1 MTLRIRTITFDCAD
15 PYLLVGFWS
24 QVTGYREEPGNPNLP
39 DDPEGLLVAP
49 DGSASLLFIK
59 VPEGILP
66 GLRNET
72 GAVVPLTVKGKVKNR
87 VHLDLAPPA
96 APPGA
101 PVEVTADVRDAEVER
116 VLGLGATLVED
127 HRRPDREGWVT
138 LADPEGNEFC
148 IERGVPG
155 G

>member
-15 PYLLVGFWS
+15 PYLLAGFWS
-24 QVTGYREEPGNPNLP
+24 QLTGYREDPGNPNFP

-59 VPEGILP
+59 VPE
-66 GLRNET
+66 NK
-72 GAVVPLTVKGKVKNR
+72 AVKNR

-96 APPGA
+96 APPDA

-116 VLGLGATLVED
+116 ALGLGATIVED
-127 HRRPDREGWVT
+127 HRRPDRTGWVV

-148 IERGVPG
+148 VERGIPG

>member
-15 PYLLVGFWS
+15 PYLLASFWS
-24 QVTGYREEPGNPNLP
+24 QVTGYQEDPENSNHPE
-39 DDPEGLLVAP
+39 DPEGLLVAP

-59 VPEGILP
+59 VPEGKI
-66 GLRNET
+66 
-72 GAVVPLTVKGKVKNR
+72 AKNR

-96 APPGA
+96 VPPGA
-101 PVEVTADVRDAEVER
+101 PVEATADVRDADMAR
-116 VLGLGATLVED
+116 VLALGATMVED
-127 HRRPDREGWVT
+127 HRRPDGTGWVV

-148 IERGVPG
+148 IERGIPG

>member
-1 MTLRIRTITFDCAD
+1 MTVRIRTITFDCAD
-15 PYLLVGFWS
+15 PYLLVRFWS
-24 QVTGYREEPGNPNLP
+24 EVTGYREEPENPNLP

-59 VPEGILP
+59 VPES
-66 GLRNET
+66 
-72 GAVVPLTVKGKVKNR
+72 KQVKNR

-96 APPGA
+96 APPDT
-101 PVEVTADVRDAEVER
+101 PVEVTADARDAEVER
-116 VLGLGATLVED
+116 VLALGATLVED
-127 HRRPDREGWVT
+127 HRRPDRTGWLT

-148 IERGVPG
+148 VERGVPG

>member
-1 MTLRIRTITFDCAD
+1 MTVRIRTITFDCAD
-15 PYLLVGFWS
+15 PYLLAGFWS
-24 QVTGYREEPGNPNLP
+24 QLTGYREDPENLNLP
-39 DDPEGLLVAP
+39 EDPEGLLVSP
-49 DGSASLLFIK
+49 HGSASLLFIK
-59 VPEGILP
+59 VPEG
-66 GLRNET
+66 
-72 GAVVPLTVKGKVKNR
+72 KQVKNR

-101 PVEVTADVRDAEVER
+101 AVAVTADVRDAEVQR
-116 VLGLGATLVED
+116 AVGLGARIVAD
-127 HRRPDREGWVT
+127 HRRENRTGWVV

>member
-59 VPEGILP
+59 VPDRKP
-66 GLRNET
+66 PRSTARLR
-72 GAVVPLTVKGKVKNR
+72 A
-87 VHLDLAPPA
+87 
-96 APPGA
+96 
-101 PVEVTADVRDAEVER
+101 
-116 VLGLGATLVED
+116 
-127 HRRPDREGWVT
+127 
-138 LADPEGNEFC
+138 
-148 IERGVPG
+148 
-155 G
+155 

>member
-1 MTLRIRTITFDCAD
+1 MTVRIRTITFDCAD

-24 QVTGYREEPGNPNLP
+24 QLTGYQEQPENPNFP

-59 VPEGILP
+59 VPES
-66 GLRNET
+66 
-72 GAVVPLTVKGKVKNR
+72 KQVKNR
-87 VHLDLAPPA
+87 VHLDLAPPV

-101 PVEVTADVRDAEVER
+101 AVAVTADARDAEVQR
-116 VLGLGATLVED
+116 AVGLGATIVAD
-127 HRRPDREGWVT
+127 HRRENRTGFVV

-148 IERGVPG
+148 VERGISG

>member
-24 QVTGYREEPGNPNLP
+24 QVTGYREEPENPNLP

-59 VPEGILP
+59 VSEDKI
-66 GLRNET
+66 
-72 GAVVPLTVKGKVKNR
+72 AKNR

-96 APPGA
+96 APPDA

-116 VLGLGATLVED
+116 ALGLGATLVED
-127 HRRPDREGWVT
+127 HRRPDRTGWVT

-148 IERGVPG
+148 IERGIAG